1 MTLPRECR
9 LGALF
14 LVAGTATAVI
24 YFLFPPGGTAQ
35 ATIYDTIGGF
45 AFFGILWGIRAYQP
59 RPALP
64 WLLFAIGNGLF
75 VAGDAVFDFY
85 PNATSPSAADVLYLT
100 AYPLF
105 ALSVVLL
112 LIASEGHRSGGALVD
127 AGIVTCAFAVF
138 QWIFV
143 MQPAIHGNGALGA
156 KIIYGL
162 YPAMDI
168 VLLGGF
174 ASFFGSPAWRTPA
187 FMLLVAGFVAQLVGD
202 EVVGLSSI
210 SYQEG
215 SWVDLTWMLSYVFW
229 GAAALIPSM
238 RELTVPQRASAV
250 LFSRWRVGVLAGA
263 LLTVPIALVVAH
275 ARGDA
280 IGIYEVS
287 GLAAAITVLVVS
299 RLSGVLRTMERI
311 RMRERNARWLAEDT
325 QKLLADQNDRLLEA
339 DRLKDEFVALVSH
352 DLRTPLTSI
361 IGYVELAL
369 DASLSPTL
377 DKERRGYL
385 EVVARNSDRLVHLV
399 DDLLFV
405 ARLQAGRL
413 ILEPAELDLS
423 ELVRHAVDEA
433 RPRAEQGGLEM
444 SFDANGPVL
453 IEGDRGRLSQ
463 LLDNLISNA
472 LKFTHPGGHVEL
484 RLERS
489 SEGVVLDVN
498 DTGIGLPSGDTER
511 IFERFFRTKNAVA
524 EQIPGSGLGLFIA
537 RAIAEAH
544 RGSISA
550 SPRAEGGTT
559 FRILLPLR
567 VESTI
572 DPDAAEL
579 LV

>member
-1 MTLPRECR
+1 MALPRECR

-14 LVAGTATAVI
+14 LVAGIATATL
-24 YFLFPPGGTAQ
+24 YFLFPSSGTAQ
-35 ATIYDTIGGF
+35 AAIYDTIGGF
-45 AFFGILWGIRAYQP
+45 AVVGILWGIRTYQP
-59 RPALP
+59 RPVRP
-64 WLLFAIGNGLF
+64 WIVFAVGNALF
-75 VAGDAVFDFY
+75 VAGDAVVDLY
-85 PNATSPSAADVLYLT
+85 PNATSPSAADVLYLS

-105 ALSVVLL
+105 ALSVVMM
-112 LIASEGHRSGGALVD
+112 LIASEGHRSGGTLVD
-127 AGIVTCAFAVF
+127 AGIVTLAFAVF

-143 MQPAIHGNGALGA
+143 MQPAIHGDGTLSQ

-162 YPAMDI
+162 HPAMDI
-168 VLLGGF
+168 VLLSGY

-202 EVVGLSSI
+202 EAVGLSTAR
-210 SYQEG
+210 YQEG
-215 SWVDLTWMLSYVFW
+215 RWVDFTWMLSYVFW

-238 RELTVPQRASAV
+238 KELTVPRRVSTV

-275 ARGDA
+275 ARGDS

-287 GLAAAITVLVVS
+287 ALAAAITLLVVS

-325 QKLLADQNDRLLEA
+325 QKLLADQNERLLEA
-339 DRLKDEFVALVSH
+339 DRLKDEFVALISH

-385 EVVARNSDRLVHLV
+385 QIVARNSDRLVRLV

-405 ARLQAGRL
+405 ARVQAGRL

-423 ELVRHAVDEA
+423 ELVRQAVDEA

-472 LKFTHPGGHVEL
+472 LKFTHPGGRVEL
-484 RLERS
+484 RVES
-489 SEGVVLDVN
+489 SSDGVLLDVN
-498 DTGIGLPSGDTER
+498 DTGIGLPPGDTER
-511 IFERFFRTKNAVA
+511 IFERFFRTRNAVA
-524 EQIPGSGLGLFIA
+524 EQIPGTGLGLFIA

-544 RGSISA
+544 GGSISA
-550 SPRAEGGTT
+550 SSRAEGGTT

-567 VESTI
+567 AESTV

>member
-1 MTLPRECR
+1 MARSRDTR

-14 LVAGTATAVI
+14 LVAGTAAAAI
-24 YFLFPPGGTAQ
+24 YFVFPPGGTAQ
-35 ATIYDTIGGF
+35 AAIYDTIGGF
-45 AFFGILWGIRAYQP
+45 AFFGILWGIVAYRP

-64 WLLFAIGNGLF
+64 WLVFAVGNALF

-85 PNATSPSAADVLYLT
+85 PNAASPSAADILYLA

-143 MQPAIHGNGALGA
+143 MQPAIHGDGTVGA

-162 YPAMDI
+162 YPAMDVI
-168 VLLGGF
+168 LLGGF

-202 EVVGLSSI
+202 EAVGLSSTN
-210 SYQEG
+210 YQEG
-215 SWVDLTWMLSYVFW
+215 SVVDLTWMLSYVFW
-229 GAAALIPSM
+229 GAAALVPSM
-238 RELTVPQRASAV
+238 KQLTMPRRVNTV
-250 LFSRWRVGVLAGA
+250 LFSRWRVLALASA
-263 LLTVPIALVVAH
+263 LLTVPAALVVAH
-275 ARGDA
+275 ARGDSV
-280 IGIYEVS
+280 GIYEVS
-287 GLAAAITVLVVS
+287 GLSAAITLLVVS

-311 RMRERNARWLAEDT
+311 RMRERDARWVAEDT

-369 DASLSPTL
+369 DPSLSPTL
-377 DKERRGYL
+377 DKERRSYL
-385 EVVARNSDRLVHLV
+385 EVVARNSERLVRLV

-405 ARLQAGRL
+405 ARLQASRL
-413 ILEPAELDLS
+413 NLDRAEVDLS
-423 ELVRHAVDEA
+423 GLVSKAVEEA
-433 RPRAEQGGLEM
+433 QPRAEAGGLEM

-453 IEGDRGRLSQ
+453 IEGDRVRLSQ

-472 LKFTHPGGHVEL
+472 VKFTHPGGHVQL
-484 RLERS
+484 HVGS
-489 SEGVVLDVN
+489 SSDGVVLDVN
-498 DTGIGLPSGDTER
+498 DTGIGLPPGDSER
-511 IFERFFRTKNAVA
+511 IFERFFRTRTAVA
-524 EQIPGSGLGLFIA
+524 EQIPGTGLGLFIA

-544 RGSISA
+544 GGSISA
-550 SPRAEGGTT
+550 SSRAGGGTT
-559 FRILLPLR
+559 FRILLPVR
-567 VESTI
+567 SESVV
-572 DPDAAEL
+572 DADAAEL
-579 LV
+579 LA

>member
-14 LVAGTATAVI
+14 LAAGIAASTL

-35 ATIYDTIGGF
+35 AAIYDTIGGF
-45 AFFGILWGIRAYQP
+45 AFFGILWGVRTYQP
-59 RPALP
+59 RPMLP
-64 WLLFAIGNGLF
+64 WIVFAIGNGLF

-85 PNATSPSAADVLYLT
+85 PNASSPSTADVLYLS

-105 ALSVVLL
+105 AISVVLL
-112 LIASEGHRSGGALVD
+112 LIASEGHRGGGALVD

-143 MQPAIHGNGALGA
+143 MQPAIHGDGTVGA
-156 KIIYGL
+156 KIVYGL

-202 EVVGLSSI
+202 EVVGLSSTT
-210 SYQEG
+210 YQEG
-215 SWVDLTWMLSYVFW
+215 SWIDLTWMLSYTFW

-238 RELTVPQRASAV
+238 KELTVPRRVSTV
-250 LFSRWRVGVLAGA
+250 LFSRWRVIVLAGA
-263 LLTVPIALVVAH
+263 LLTVPAALVVAH
-275 ARGDA
+275 ARGDS

-287 GLAAAITVLVVS
+287 GLSAAITLLVVS

-325 QKLLADQNDRLLEA
+325 QKLLADQNERLLEA
-339 DRLKDEFVALVSH
+339 DRLKDEFVALISH

-385 EVVARNSDRLVHLV
+385 EIVARNSDRLVHLV

-423 ELVRHAVDEA
+423 ELVRQAVDEA
-433 RPRAEQGGLEM
+433 RPRAEQGGLAM
-444 SFDANGPVL
+444 SYDANGPVF

-484 RLERS
+484 RMES
-489 SEGVVLDVN
+489 SSDGIVLDVN
-498 DTGIGLPSGDTER
+498 DTGIGLPPGDSER
-511 IFERFFRTKNAVA
+511 VFERFFRTRNAVA
-524 EQIPGSGLGLFIA
+524 EQIPGTGLGLFIA

-544 RGSISA
+544 GGSISA
-550 SPRAEGGTT
+550 SSRTEGGTT

-567 VESTI
+567 AESPLDH
-572 DPDAAEL
+572 DPAEL

>member
-1 MTLPRECR
+1 MALSRESR

-14 LVAGTATAVI
+14 LVAGTATALI
-24 YFLFPPGGTAQ
+24 YFLFQGGGTAQ
-35 ATIYDTIGGF
+35 AAIYDTIGGF
-45 AFFGILWGIRAYQP
+45 AFFGILWGIRTYQP
-59 RPALP
+59 RPVLP
-64 WLLFAIGNGLF
+64 WVVFAVGNGLF

-85 PNATSPSAADVLYLT
+85 PNATSPSAADVLYLS

-112 LIASEGHRSGGALVD
+112 LIASQGHRGGGALVD
-127 AGIVTCAFAVF
+127 AGIVTLAFAVF

-143 MQPAIHGNGALGA
+143 MQPAIHGDGTLGA
-156 KIIYGL
+156 KIVYGL

-202 EVVGLSSI
+202 EVVGLSSTT
-210 SYQEG
+210 YQEG

-229 GAAALIPSM
+229 GAAALLPSM
-238 RELTVPQRASAV
+238 KELTVPRRVSAV
-250 LFSRWRVGVLAGA
+250 LFSRWRVAVLAAA
-263 LLTVPIALVVAH
+263 LLTVPTALVVAH

-287 GLAAAITVLVVS
+287 GLAAAIGLLVVS

-325 QKLLADQNDRLLEA
+325 QKLLADQNERLVEA
-339 DRLKDEFVALVSH
+339 DRLKDEFVALISH

-369 DASLSPTL
+369 DPSLNPTL

-385 EVVARNSDRLVHLV
+385 EIVARNSDRLVHLV

-413 ILEPAELDLS
+413 ILERTELDLS
-423 ELVRHAVDEA
+423 EVVQQAIAEA
-433 RPRAEQGGLEM
+433 LPRAEHGELQL

-453 IEGDRGRLSQ
+453 IEADRGRLSQ

-472 LKFTHPGGHVEL
+472 LKFTHPGGTVEV
-484 RLERS
+484 RLES
-489 SEGVVLDVN
+489 SSDRVVLDVN
-498 DTGIGLPSGDTER
+498 DTGIGLPPGDTER

-524 EQIPGSGLGLFIA
+524 EQIPGTGLGLYIA

-544 RGSISA
+544 GGSISA
-550 SPRAEGGTT
+550 SSRAEGGTT

-567 VESTI
+567 AELPV
-572 DPDAAEL
+572 DHDAAEL
-579 LV
+579 VV